1 MPYREDMESILEA
14 CRKPG
19 KMDERLVY
27 DMDYL
32 QSQYDKNKN
41 RVKHL
46 YISDLCKKCSLRNA
60 KKYCSI
66 FINTSEEIETL
77 KKLLK
82 ESQQKK
88 YKVSRLEYD
97 ILELIVKTIGSGLYF
112 FECDSLLMSLL
123 KKGYF
128 DGATGETD
136 VKEYFENCDVDYKL
150 GGNKNVK
157 RRKV

>member
-1 MPYREDMESILEA
+1 MGIIYLKYVERKELNKLEQEMIY
-14 CRKPG
+14 KQ
-19 KMDERLVY
+19 KLIE
-27 DMDYL
+27 
-32 QSQYDKNKN
+32 N
-41 RVKHL
+41 
-46 YISDLCKKCSLRNA
+46 IS
-60 KKYCSI
+60 
-66 FINTSEEIETL
+66 
-77 KKLLK
+77 K
-82 ESQQKK
+82 EYQEPK

-97 ILELIVKTIGSGLYF
+97 ILESIVKTIGSGLYF